1 MSLDLTK
8 YREANHER
16 IAVGGSYTDTWLEV
30 MGISSTSSN
39 TFGYV
44 RWIPN
49 NKSGSGYYTGAVYNS
64 QFGYNQYTLK
74 IGETDPWVLFR
85 FSYHDDTNTYNGGS
99 TSPGIRLQQVNTY
112 AGTSTGANNL
122 ATELTAIHED
132 QYGDVIYVLATNGA
146 TTSSTNLKNI
156 MDSGN
161 KSWRWSSL
169 RGTSTT
175 ATNHTYAA
183 IGTNINDIGYLAESI
198 AGTGSNHSAAMTEL
212 VVEHKKTTIGH
223 AGYGED
229 LASGLG
235 NGSTYIDMGN
245 YSSAQTYTRTINWAN
260 ANKHHTSQDEY
271 VRVTW
276 EQRIGHGGRAYG
288 ASCRV
293 TAREEQVSNGAQIGS
308 IVSNVANNDQTVDG
322 WHKQELLFARQSSSS
337 DTRLDI
343 EIRAYKGSGTGTG
356 FIAQD
361 QGFHRIDVK
370 NMQVFKCG
378 FAPDSQ
384 RDAASHKY
392 HVNGLNIEESPGPF
406 RIGEPTEFEAFW
418 KSDRNLAGDTTLYDL
433 ETTNSSTS
441 SSPMRPINFQY
452 QNTSSQ
458 GWGDPQ
464 GYYNRPH
471 WFDTILSNTNSGAND
486 RQTWGWVHEV
496 YNATVNDTYDTY
508 IGPSSAI
515 SVDHTKVY
523 MAGIWMRVRRNSHTN
538 EGVAPN
544 RISMV
549 AGTQNP
555 GAFISSYGTGS
566 SLLAH
571 GTNYQQSIY
580 AGNFDFEDYTA
591 GSNSGKMEWKL
602 LSGFYLP
609 SWMTATERAEWK
621 DNYWGQWAGHFAHG
635 DGTTPDECMSGIT
648 GYGLNTANAGYVS
661 GMQNSTT
668 SIRPI
673 VRVEQYQST
682 DLWCE
687 FVYPFVIEIDPMN
700 INDEGN
706 IYFWDFTEN
715 LPS

>member
-16 IAVGGSYTDTWLEV
+16 IAVGGSYTDTWLEA

-49 NKSGSGYYTGAVYNS
+49 NKSGSGYYTGTVYNETY
-64 QFGYNQYTLK
+64 GYNQYTLK

-132 QYGDVIYVLATNGA
+132 QYDDVIYVLVTNGS
-146 TTSSTNLKNI
+146 TTSSSNLKSI

-198 AGTGSNHSAAMTEL
+198 AGTGTNHSAAMTEL

-260 ANKHHTSQDEY
+260 TNKHHTSQDEY
-271 VRVTW
+271 IRVTW
-276 EQRIGHGGRAYG
+276 EQRIGQGGRNYG

-308 IVSNVANNDQTVDG
+308 VVSNISNNDQTVDG
-322 WHKQELLFARQSSSS
+322 WHKQELLFARQSSST

-406 RIGEPTEFEAFW
+406 RIGDPDEFEAFW
-418 KSDRNLAGDTTLYDL
+418 TSDRNLAGDSTTYDL

-464 GYYNRPH
+464 GYYNKPH

-486 RQTWGWVHEV
+486 SQTWGWVHEV

-508 IGPSSAI
+508 IGPSSGI

-523 MAGIWMRVRRNSHTN
+523 MAGIWMRVRRNDHTN
-538 EGVAPN
+538 TGLAPN

-555 GAFISSYGTGS
+555 GAFISSYGTTS

-635 DGTTPDECMSGIT
+635 DGITPDECMSGIT

-661 GMQNSTT
+661 GMQSSTT

-715 LPS
+715 LPT